1 MRLGALL
8 ILNMPFSSFRLSKGC
23 KLDLTLAMTPTSNSV
38 ADERASACSNVTPLV
53 AVMDS
58 SSGVLSA
65 TASDRVEGN
74 LECCTMPL
82 GYANEAKRYGRGMRS
97 AVRASGSSNHDLDSV
112 LVVFHSII
120 WGSAYEETGDGGACA
135 GVS

>member
-1 MRLGALL
+1 
-8 ILNMPFSSFRLSKGC
+8 
-23 KLDLTLAMTPTSNSV
+23 
-38 ADERASACSNVTPLV
+38 
-53 AVMDS
+53 
-58 SSGVLSA
+58 
-65 TASDRVEGN
+65 
-74 LECCTMPL
+74 
-82 GYANEAKRYGRGMRS
+82 MRS